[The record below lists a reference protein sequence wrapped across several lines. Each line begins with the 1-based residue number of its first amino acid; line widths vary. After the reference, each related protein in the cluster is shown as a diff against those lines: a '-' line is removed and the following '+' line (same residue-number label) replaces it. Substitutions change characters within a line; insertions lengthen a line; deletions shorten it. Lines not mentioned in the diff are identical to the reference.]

1 MGHGYAGRIL
11 HVDLTEGRLWVET
24 PPESFYRTYMGGSAM
39 GLYYILREMPP
50 GVDPFDPRNILTLF
64 LSPLT
69 GAPISGQSRLMANAK
84 SPLTGAI
91 GDSQSGGFFPA
102 ELKYAGFDGIVI
114 RGRAPK
120 PVYLWIHDG
129 EAELRDAAHLW
140 GRITGEAER
149 MLREELRDDQI
160 EVAQIGPA
168 GERLVRFAAIMNMS
182 NRANGRTGMGA
193 VMGSKNLK
201 AIVVRGHHRAAV
213 ADPKALADL
222 AAWGARHVE
231 SNPDVQGLALYG
243 TASVVAW
250 QQMAG
255 TLPTYNYN
263 AGQFEGFE
271 KITGER
277 MAETILKERDTC
289 YACVVRCKRVV
300 ETEWNGRKVD
310 PFYGGPEY
318 ETIATF
324 GSYCGVDDL
333 DAISLANQ
341 LCNQYG
347 VDTISCGATIAWAME
362 CFEKGVLTEAEIGF
376 PLRFGDAEA
385 MLRLLEMILK
395 REGIGDILAEG
406 SARAAD
412 RLGKGHEFLITVKN
426 QEAPAHMPHA
436 KRSLGLIYAV
446 NPFGADHQSSEHD
459 PMYEEGASDLYL
471 QRLALL
477 GLTQPQPPY
486 SLSEEKIRFAYLTQ
500 LFYSFLDSAGLCQF
514 VYGPAWTLYGP
525 EETVQMVR
533 AVTGWTDFTLEELLR
548 IGERRLNLLRWF
560 NAREGLDR
568 RADQLPK
575 KFFRALQGTGPTAGM
590 ALDREEMERVLDR
603 YYELAGWTRAGVPTP
618 EKLRE
623 LGLGWLLESPA

>member
-1 MGHGYAGRIL
+1 MAYGYTGRIL

-24 PPESFYRTYMGGSAM
+24 PPETFYRTYMGGSAM
-39 GLYYILREMPP
+39 GLYYILRELPP
-50 GVDPFDPRNILTLF
+50 GLDPFDPRNVLTLF

-69 GAPISGQSRLMANAK
+69 GAPVSGQSRLMANAK

-102 ELKYAGFDGIVI
+102 ELKYAGFDGLVI
-114 RGRAPK
+114 RGQAPR
-120 PVYLWIHDG
+120 PVYLRIHDG

-140 GRITGEAER
+140 GRTTGEVEEI
-149 MLREELRDDQI
+149 LYEELGDDQI

-168 GERLVRFAAIMNMS
+168 GERRVRFAAIIHMA
-182 NRANGRTGMGA
+182 NRAHGRTGMGA

-201 AIVVRGHHRAAV
+201 AIAVRGRHKVAV
-213 ADPKALADL
+213 ADPKALAAL
-222 AAWGARHVE
+222 AQWDARPIE

-255 TLPTYNYN
+255 TLPTRNYT

-271 KITGER
+271 RITGER
-277 MAETILKERDTC
+277 MAETILKDRDTC

-300 ETEWNGRKVD
+300 EAEWNGRRVD
-310 PFYGGPEY
+310 PRYGGPEY

-324 GSYCGVDDL
+324 GSYCGIDDL
-333 DAISLANQ
+333 EAIALANQ

-362 CFEKGVLTEAEIGF
+362 CFENGVLTEAEIGF
-376 PLRFGDAEA
+376 PLRFGDAAA
-385 MLRLLEMILK
+385 MLRLLEMILR
-395 REGIGDILAEG
+395 REGIGDVLAEG

-412 RLGKGHEFLITVKN
+412 RLGKGHEFLITVKG
-426 QEAPAHMPHA
+426 QEAPAHMPQA

-471 QRLALL
+471 SRLARL
-477 GLTQPQPPY
+477 GLTDPRPPY
-486 SLSEEKIRFAYLTQ
+486 SLDAEKIRGAAASPGPRLAAGGLTMP
-500 LFYSFLDSAGLCQF
+500 FS
-514 VYGPAWTLYGP
+514 
-525 EETVQMVR
+525 
-533 AVTGWTDFTLEELLR
+533 
-548 IGERRLNLLRWF
+548 ERGRCR
-560 NAREGLDR
+560 
-568 RADQLPK
+568 
-575 KFFRALQGTGPTAGM
+575 
-590 ALDREEMERVLDR
+590 
-603 YYELAGWTRAGVPTP
+603 
-618 EKLRE
+618 
-623 LGLGWLLESPA
+623 

>member
-1 MGHGYAGRIL
+1 MAYGYTGRIL
-11 HVDLTEGRLWVET
+11 HLDLTEGRLWVET
-24 PPESFYRTYMGGSAM
+24 PPETFYRTYMGGSAM

-50 GVDPFDPRNILTLF
+50 GLDPFDPRNVLTLF

-102 ELKYAGFDGIVI
+102 ELKYAGFDGLVI
-114 RGRAPK
+114 RGRAPR

-140 GRITGEAER
+140 GRTTGEVEEI
-149 MLREELRDDQI
+149 LYEELGDDQI

-168 GERLVRFAAIMNMS
+168 GERRVRFAAIINMA
-182 NRANGRTGMGA
+182 NRAHGRTGMGA

-201 AIVVRGHHRAAV
+201 AIAVRGRWRPPVYDPQALQRLIRQGPAAYE
-213 ADPKALADL
+213 ANLAVKNL
-222 AAWGARHVE
+222 GI
-231 SNPDVQGLALYG
+231 YG
-243 TASVVAW
+243 TAGVLAA
-250 QQMAG
+250 QNAAG
-255 TLPTYNYN
+255 GQPTRNYTS
-263 AGQFEGFE
+263 GFFEGADA
-271 KITGER
+271 ITGER
-277 MAETILKERDTC
+277 MAETILKDRDTC

-300 ETEWNGRKVD
+300 EAEWNGRRVD
-310 PFYGGPEY
+310 PRYGGPEY

-324 GSYCGVDDL
+324 GSYCGIDDL
-333 DAISLANQ
+333 EAIALANQ

-362 CFEKGVLTEAEIGF
+362 CFENGVLTEAEIGF
-376 PLRFGDAEA
+376 PMRFGDAAA
-385 MLRLLEMILK
+385 MLRLLEMILR
-395 REGIGDILAEG
+395 REGIGDVLAEG

-412 RLGKGHEFLITVKN
+412 RLGKGHEFLITVKG
-426 QEAPAHMPHA
+426 QEAPAHMPQA

-471 QRLALL
+471 GRLARL
-477 GLTQPQPPY
+477 GLTDPRPPY
-486 SLSEEKIRFAYLTQ
+486 SLDEEKIRFAYLTQ

-525 EETVQMVR
+525 DETVEMVR

-548 IGERRLNLLRWF
+548 IGERRLNMLRWF
-560 NAREGLDR
+560 NVREGLDR
-568 RADQLPK
+568 RADQLPR
-575 KFFRALQGTGPTAGM
+575 KFFKALQGTGPTAGT
-590 ALDREEMERVLDR
+590 ALDPEAMERALDR
-603 YYELAGWTRAGVPTP
+603 YYELAGWTREGIPTP
-618 EKLRE
+618 ERLRA
-623 LGLGWLLESPA
+623 LGLGWLLEG